1 MMSYPETRK
10 LEQQMDDPRSSIGE
24 PQIRF
29 LVACPRSGS
38 TLLMRIFAESPVC
51 AVTSR
56 LLLMGKAGSEEG
68 FSPDYSILENPF
80 HHKTFMSALKS
91 GKQFLICKE
100 ELGNDSRKGECL
112 YNICP
117 TPSAYA
123 MARPIFLFRDP
134 VRVFDSW
141 KNVGWTDAQSLI
153 DCYTNM
159 FHMLSRAP
167 PHAVSCLVYERLIQ
181 QPKTEIE
188 RICARWGIPFSESM
202 LKFDHPFGSAFFYSS
217 DREKE
222 IYCERKPLGIFQTV
236 EENSTVEPNVPYHD
250 LLSNAEKDDI
260 EKYAGFLYARCWEDD
275 ILRLRAII
283 SERTWIGFD
292 LDDTLHEF
300 RRSSG
305 IATNRV
311 LAEISKRHDTPLPA
325 LKDEYAV
332 VLKMKT
338 ANAFADGKTSFDYRR
353 ERFASVLTHFALP
366 QNDRFLSEILELYEA
381 TLSASLELKCGVLDL
396 LSLIKDMGKKIVI
409 ITEGPKDA
417 QERAVRGLGIDG
429 FIDFLAT
436 TTQFGV
442 AKTDGLFPRVLE
454 HLCITPGDIVYIG
467 DNEERDMKS
476 ALAEGI
482 FSIHLAEMKHVSF
495 NTIPPKINTL
505 RKLQYILSSD
515 RCSSPLQPSE

>member
-1 MMSYPETRK
+1 
-10 LEQQMDDPRSSIGE
+10 
-24 PQIRF
+24 
-29 LVACPRSGS
+29 
-38 TLLMRIFAESPVC
+38 MRIFAESPVC

-56 LLLMGKAGSEEG
+56 LLLMGKAGSKEG
-68 FSPDYSILENPF
+68 FSPDYSILENPS
-80 HHKTFMSALKS
+80 HHSTFINALKS

-112 YNICP
+112 YNVCP

-134 VRVFDSW
+134 IRVFDSW
-141 KNVGWTDAQSLI
+141 KSVGWTDAQSLI
-153 DCYTNM
+153 DCYANM

-167 PHAVSCLVYERLIQ
+167 SHAVSCLVYERLIQ
-181 QPKTEIE
+181 QPKAEIE

-202 LKFDHPFGSAFFYSS
+202 LKFNQPFGSAFVFSS
-217 DREKE
+217 DRERD
-222 IYCERKPLGIFQTV
+222 IYCERKPLGLFKTV
-236 EENSTVEPNVPYHD
+236 ETSSTVESNVPYHD
-250 LLSNAEKDDI
+250 LLSNAEKDKI
-260 EKYAGFLYARCWEDD
+260 EEYAGFLYARCWEDD
-275 ILRLRAII
+275 ILRLRAILI
-283 SERTWIGFD
+283 ERTWIGFD

-311 LAEISKRHDTPLPA
+311 LAEISNRHGTPIPA
-325 LKDEYAV
+325 LKDEYAR

-338 ANAFADGKTSFDYRR
+338 ANAFSDGKTSFDYRR
-353 ERFASVLTHFALP
+353 ERFASVLLHFSLP
-366 QNDRFLSEILELYEA
+366 QDDEFLSQLLELYEA
-381 TLSASLELKCGVLDL
+381 NLVASLELKCGALDL
-396 LSLIKDMGKKIVI
+396 LSLIKDMGKKIVV
-409 ITEGPKDA
+409 ITEGPQDA

-436 TTQFGV
+436 TAHFGV
-442 AKTDGLFPRVLE
+442 AKTGGLFPRVLE

-467 DNEERDMKS
+467 DSEERDMKP

-482 FSIHLAEMKHVSF
+482 FSIHLAETKHVSF

-505 RKLQYILSSD
+505 RKLQYILSGD
-515 RCSSPLQPSE
+515 HCPSPSRPSK